1 MPVYMS
7 FINEFLNRDGVE
19 GPQQTRGYIPCRP
32 GNFYGRPNQD
42 PNRYT
47 AIGVSGV
54 TIATG
59 VDLGQT
65 DVPSLQGYG
74 ISQATIDL
82 LVPYIGLK
90 TVRAIHKLSERPLTI
105 SKQEA
110 DELDHYLHL
119 GYLNRY
125 VRPAYDRESKV
136 PFDDLPK
143 EAQAAI
149 FSICYQK
156 GVGGTR
162 KGAPKTWRYFV
173 NQQWEDA
180 CRELIQGFRL
190 YTNRRR
196 LEGLLLK
203 DLKNQV

>member
-1 MPVYMS
+1 MPVHMD
-7 FINEFLNRDGVE
+7 FINSFLNRDGVE

-32 GNFYGRPNQD
+32 GNFYGKPTQD
-42 PNRYT
+42 PNKYT

-74 ISQATIDL
+74 ICQATIDK

-90 TVRAIHKLSERPLTI
+90 TSRAIHKLSKLPLTI
-105 SKQEA
+105 TKVEA
-110 DELDHYLHL
+110 DELDSCLHL

-125 VRPAYDRESKV
+125 VRPAYDRESKIK
-136 PFDDLPK
+136 FDDLPQ

-180 CRELIQGFRL
+180 CRELIHGFNA
-190 YTNRRR
+190 YAARRR

-203 DLKNQV
+203 DLKN